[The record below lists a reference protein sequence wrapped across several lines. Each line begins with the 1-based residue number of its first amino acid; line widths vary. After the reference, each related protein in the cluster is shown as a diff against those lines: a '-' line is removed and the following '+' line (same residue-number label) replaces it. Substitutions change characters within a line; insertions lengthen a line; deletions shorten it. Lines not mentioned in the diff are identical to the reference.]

1 MPYPSSRDRSTKHV
15 VIVGAGPGGLAS
27 ALLLARSGVRVTLVE
42 KHKRVGGRT
51 STLAQDGYKFDIG
64 PTFFLYPRVLKE
76 IFADAG
82 YDLDREVPMTRLDP
96 QYRLIFGSGGQLDA
110 TPDIQRME
118 QQIAQISPLDAEKFR
133 GFLDQNRKKLASFL
147 PFLESPFESWTDLMK
162 PGMLKLLPLLKPW
175 LSLDGDLRTHFS
187 DERIRLGFSFQSKYL
202 GMSPFRCPS
211 LFSIL
216 SFLEYEHGVFH
227 PTGGCGA
234 VTAAMARIAAD
245 MGVEVL
251 TDEPVEELL
260 VEKGEARGVRT
271 SRRTLHADSVVVN
284 ADFADAMRKLLPG
297 HHRQRWTDKRIVS
310 KRYSCSTFM
319 MYLGIEGRYDDVAH
333 HTIYLAK
340 DYKQNLK
347 DIEGLRRLSE
357 EPSFYVQNASV
368 TDPTL
373 APRGH
378 STLYVL
384 LPVTHEVDGIDWP
397 TEQARFRA
405 LALKQI
411 EKIGI
416 TDVEERIRTER
427 IITPRGWSD
436 EFGLHK
442 GATFSM
448 AHSLTQMLH
457 LRPHNRFEDVKGM
470 YLVGGGT
477 HPGSGLPVIFQ
488 SARISSRLLLEDL
501 GIEPCWHSSAEG
513 AFREDLM
520 QVAS

>member
-1 MPYPSSRDRSTKHV
+1 MPYAAGRDRSSKHV

-27 ALLLARSGVRVTLVE
+27 AMLLARSGVRVTLVE

-51 STLAQDGYKFDIG
+51 STLEQDGYKFDIG

-82 YDLDREVPMTRLDP
+82 YDLDREVPMKRLDP

-133 GFLDQNRKKLASFL
+133 GFLNQNRKKLASFL
-147 PFLESPFESWTDLMK
+147 PFLESPFESWKDLMK
-162 PGMLKLLPLLKPW
+162 PDMLKLLPLLKPW

-227 PTGGCGA
+227 PIGGCGA

-271 SRRTLHADSVVVN
+271 SKRTLHADSVVVN

-297 HHRQRWTDKRIVS
+297 HHRQRWTDKRIAS

-340 DYKQNLK
+340 DYKQNL
-347 DIEGLRRLSE
+347 
-357 EPSFYVQNASV
+357 
-368 TDPTL
+368 
-373 APRGH
+373 
-378 STLYVL
+378 
-384 LPVTHEVDGIDWP
+384 
-397 TEQARFRA
+397 
-405 LALKQI
+405 
-411 EKIGI
+411 
-416 TDVEERIRTER
+416 
-427 IITPRGWSD
+427 
-436 EFGLHK
+436 
-442 GATFSM
+442 
-448 AHSLTQMLH
+448 
-457 LRPHNRFEDVKGM
+457 
-470 YLVGGGT
+470 
-477 HPGSGLPVIFQ
+477 
-488 SARISSRLLLEDL
+488 
-501 GIEPCWHSSAEG
+501 
-513 AFREDLM
+513 
-520 QVAS
+520 